1 MFKREYKLKQH
12 SIMIHFQA
20 DPENE
25 LNVCLRASEVKP
37 KLDRFLIKKIG
48 GRDKVTGERK
58 KWVRAENTNGV
69 DLSLNYRMT
78 IRCNSGSV
86 TLYESK
92 SKNNPKPENKLPD
105 IFYGNMSNDKNV
117 QLKYGVFWDD
127 GLTVNIQCFNEEL
140 FEFID
145 EYIAEFFAVTNF
157 GTMQDK
163 GFGSF
168 TVEGAKVNIPAV
180 LSSNYS
186 ANACYVVN
194 IGRKGSSSYEQNEIF
209 DTIKQVYSVMKSG
222 QNYVGRDGRTITG
235 KYIRSFI
242 YVYMHENHNIG
253 NEKAYMKKTG
263 VAPIRNTHDLQNTH
277 EHHKQEKLGDYRYVR
292 ALLGIG
298 EQIEWIEP
306 DDEQKADRPR
316 KERITITDETD
327 SSEKKKNIARFASPV
342 FFKIIDDKI
351 YITADEPDHR
361 IYGRTFRFK
370 NMGYTKS
377 RDKSP
382 RIDESEKIS
391 TLTKEESSLFDM
403 TDFLKEFMKYYN
415 QKIDE
420 RKLRKN
426 HKIGVAQ

>member
-48 GRDKVTGERK
+48 GRGKIIGERK
-58 KWVRAENTNGV
+58 KWVRAENTNGI

-92 SKNNPKPENKLPD
+92 SRNNKNPENKLPD
-105 IFYGNMSNDKNV
+105 IFYGNMSNDRNAK
-117 QLKYGVFWDD
+117 LKYGVFWDD
-127 GLTVNIQCFNEEL
+127 GLTVNIQCFNKDLSEC
-140 FEFID
+140 ID
-145 EYIAEFFAVTNF
+145 KYIAEFFAITNF

-186 ANACYVVN
+186 ADVCYVVN
-194 IGRKGSSSYEQNEIF
+194 AGRKGGSSYVQNEIF

-222 QNYVGRDGRTITG
+222 QNYVGRDGRTITN

-242 YVYMHENHNIG
+242 YVYMHNKNIG
-253 NEKAYMKKTG
+253 NEKAYMKKTD
-263 VAPIRNTHDLQNTH
+263 VAPVRNTHEPKNTH

-298 EQIEWIEP
+298 EQIEWIEQEN
-306 DDEQKADRPR
+306 EQKTDKTR
-316 KERITITDETD
+316 KERITIADETYPD
-327 SSEKKKNIARFASPV
+327 DKEKNIARFASPV
-342 FFKIIDDKI
+342 LFKIVDDKI
-351 YITADEPDHR
+351 YITADEPNHR
-361 IYGRTFRFK
+361 IYGRTFRFT
-370 NMGYTKS
+370 NMGYTKKDS
-377 RDKSP
+377 GISP
-382 RIDESEKIS
+382 RKGNSKTIS
-391 TLTKEESSLFDM
+391 TLTEEEGLSFDM

-426 HKIGVAQ
+426 HKIEVAR

>member
-48 GRDKVTGERK
+48 GRDKVKKDYK
-58 KWVRAENTNGV
+58 KWVRAENTNVV

-92 SKNNPKPENKLPD
+92 SRNNKNPENKLPD
-105 IFYGNMSNDKNV
+105 IFYGNMSNDKNI

-127 GLTVNIQCFNEEL
+127 GITVKIQCFDKEL
-140 FEFID
+140 SECID
-145 EYIAEFFAVTNF
+145 KYIAEFFAVTNF

-180 LSSNYS
+180 LRSNYS
-186 ANACYVVN
+186 SNACYVVN
-194 IGRKGSSSYEQNEIF
+194 IGRGGSSADVQNEIF

-242 YVYMHENHNIG
+242 YVYMHENHNID
-253 NEKAYMKKTG
+253 NEKAYMKNTG
-263 VAPIRNTHDLQNTH
+263 VAPIRNTHEPKNTH
-277 EHHKQEKLGDYRYVR
+277 EHHRQENLDDYRYVR

-306 DDEQKADRPR
+306 DDEQRADRPR
-316 KERITITDETD
+316 KERITITDETN

-342 FFKIIDDKI
+342 FFKIIDGRI

-361 IYGRTFRFK
+361 IYGRTFRFT

-377 RDKSP
+377 HDTSP
-382 RIDESEKIS
+382 RNKKSKTIS
-391 TLTKEESSLFDM
+391 TLTKEESSSFDM
-403 TDFLKEFMKYYN
+403 TDFLKDFKEYYN
-415 QKIDE
+415 KNLN
-420 RKLRKN
+420 KLRK
-426 HKIGVAQ
+426 KYEIGVAK